1 MNLRVCPNC
10 ESDVG
15 IRRIL
20 WGIPVF
26 PVDESK
32 NYIGGCLVAGNEPD
46 YKCIVCNWEDYEILC
61 DLIAGSDFEGDSAWY
76 WEEKYVVGEVVLSQI
91 AFQWS
96 VDSKSWHDCVV
107 ITSSGGTAFFP
118 GNNNVKAK
126 AGFYLPPLSYHSGK
140 FEQVEVRALVPAT
153 LVKHK

>member
-1 MNLRVCPNC
+1 
-10 ESDVG
+10 
-15 IRRIL
+15 
-20 WGIPVF
+20 
-26 PVDESK
+26 
-32 NYIGGCLVAGNEPD
+32 
-46 YKCIVCNWEDYEILC
+46 
-61 DLIAGSDFEGDSAWY
+61 
-76 WEEKYVVGEVVLSQI
+76 LSQI

-140 FEQVEVRALVPAT
+140 FEQVEFRALVPAT
-153 LVKHK
+153 LVKHKSDLYLPDDVGK